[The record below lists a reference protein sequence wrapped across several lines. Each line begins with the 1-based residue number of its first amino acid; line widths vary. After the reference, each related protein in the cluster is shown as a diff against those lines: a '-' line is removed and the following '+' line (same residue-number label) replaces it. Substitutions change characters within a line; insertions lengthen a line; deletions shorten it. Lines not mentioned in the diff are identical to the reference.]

1 MIKSIY
7 VQKLHLTYNIYLEF
21 NLDVAGNR
29 KVFPESVWGKYIRV
43 IKVDKYEMA
52 VLNVDAREKA
62 ATKERSKQEEKK
74 IGCNIEDIGS
84 IFTDLYN
91 SLAEKASMPFKH
103 EEEKK
108 EEDDQQDRDA
118 QEEARKLLQSRD
130 NTLYKA
136 ETMQEDPAALA
147 LGATSFADAIVNSD
161 VVVVECDPSAAAL
174 AEKLGNERVYGD
186 SMQGINIVEME
197 EPDLKGRVQ

>member
-1 MIKSIY
+1 MRPS
-7 VQKLHLTYNIYLEF
+7 KLHLTYIISFLEF

-29 KVFPESVWGKYIRV
+29 KVFPESVYGKYIRI
-43 IKVDKYEMA
+43 IKVDENEMA
-52 VLNVDAREKA
+52 ILTAQAREKA
-62 ATKERSKQEEKK
+62 VTKEESKQEEKK

-84 IFTDLYN
+84 IFSY
-91 SLAEKASMPFKH
+91 LAEKASMQFKH

-108 EEDDQQDRDA
+108 EENDQQDRDA
-118 QEEARKLLQSRD
+118 QEEARKLLQTRD

-136 ETMQEDPAALA
+136 DTMKEDPAALA

-186 SMQGINIVEME
+186 SMEGINIVEME
-197 EPDLKGRVQ
+197 EPDLKSRVQ

>member
-1 MIKSIY
+1 
-7 VQKLHLTYNIYLEF
+7 
-21 NLDVAGNR
+21 
-29 KVFPESVWGKYIRV
+29 
-43 IKVDKYEMA
+43 MA
-52 VLNVDAREKA
+52 VLNVEAREKA
-62 ATKERSKQEEKK
+62 VTKEEESKQEEKK

-91 SLAEKASMPFKH
+91 SLAEKASMQFKH

-108 EEDDQQDRDA
+108 EENDQQDRDA
-118 QEEARKLLQSRD
+118 QEEARKLLQTRD

-147 LGATSFADAIVNSD
+147 LGATSFADAIVSSD
-161 VVVVECDPSAAAL
+161 VVIVECDPSAAAL
-174 AEKLGNERVYGD
+174 AEKLGNKRVYGD

>member
-1 MIKSIY
+1 M
-7 VQKLHLTYNIYLEF
+7 
-21 NLDVAGNR
+21 AGNR
-29 KVFPESVWGKYIRV
+29 KVFPESVCGKYIRV
-43 IKVDKYEMA
+43 IEVDEKEMA
-52 VLNVDAREKA
+52 VLNVEARVKA
-62 ATKERSKQEEKK
+62 ATEEESKVEEKK

-84 IFTDLYN
+84 IIADLYN
-91 SLAEKASMPFKH
+91 GIAEKASMPFKH
-103 EEEKK
+103 EEQK
-108 EEDDQQDRDA
+108 EVNDQDRDA

-136 ETMQEDPAALA
+136 DTMKEDPAALA

-186 SMQGINIVEME
+186 SMNGVNIVEME

>member
-1 MIKSIY
+1 M
-7 VQKLHLTYNIYLEF
+7 
-21 NLDVAGNR
+21 AGNR

-43 IKVDKYEMA
+43 INVDKYEMA
-52 VLNVDAREKA
+52 VLNVEAREKA
-62 ATKERSKQEEKK
+62 ATKEEESKQEEKK

-147 LGATSFADAIVNSD
+147 LGATSFAHDAVVNSD
-161 VVVVECDPSAAAL
+161 VVVVEHDPSAAAL

-186 SMQGINIVEME
+186 SLDERYKHCR
-197 EPDLKGRVQ
+197 DGRTRFERQSTVRDRIYR

>member
-1 MIKSIY
+1 
-7 VQKLHLTYNIYLEF
+7 
-21 NLDVAGNR
+21 
-29 KVFPESVWGKYIRV
+29 
-43 IKVDKYEMA
+43 MA
-52 VLNVDAREKA
+52 VLNVEARVKA
-62 ATKERSKQEEKK
+62 ATEEESKVEEKK

-84 IFTDLYN
+84 IIADLYN
-91 SLAEKASMPFKH
+91 GIAEKASMQFKH

-108 EEDDQQDRDA
+108 EKDDQDRDA

-136 ETMQEDPAALA
+136 DTMKEDPAALA
-147 LGATSFADAIVNSD
+147 LGATSFADAIINSD
-161 VVVVECDPSAAAL
+161 IVVVECDPSAAAL

-186 SMQGINIVEME
+186 SMNGVNIVEME

>member
-1 MIKSIY
+1 
-7 VQKLHLTYNIYLEF
+7 
-21 NLDVAGNR
+21 
-29 KVFPESVWGKYIRV
+29 
-43 IKVDKYEMA
+43 MA
-52 VLNVDAREKA
+52 VLNVEAKEKA
-62 ATKERSKQEEKK
+62 ATKEESKQEEKK

-91 SLAEKASMPFKH
+91 SLAEKASMQFKH

-108 EEDDQQDRDA
+108 EENDQQDRDA

-147 LGATSFADAIVNSD
+147 LGATSFADAIFNSD
-161 VVVVECDPSAAAL
+161 VVVIECDPSAAAL
-174 AEKLGNERVYGD
+174 AEKLGNERVYGA